1 MNFSWFK
8 KQKFQSLN
16 QDVPATSLVNEIQSN
31 MYWCIFMVQKFN
43 WTISSH
49 QNADFKD
56 IHLCTVFSAEFIWSL
71 PTVPHIENFR
81 QFEINCGFFQNRN
94 QNQIEI
100 FFGWFQVPYL
110 LDRPGLGHHV
120 QGEVYQVDDDMLALL
135 GTIHILRSTCRVE
148 RVRKWK
154 CLLIFSTKIM
164 HRG

>member
-1 MNFSWFK
+1 MRYSPVYIDAFLWFK
-8 KQKFQSLN
+8 SSIGPYHLIKTHIAK
-16 QDVPATSLVNEIQSN
+16 
-31 MYWCIFMVQKFN
+31 IFIFVR
-43 WTISSH
+43 
-49 QNADFKD
+49 
-56 IHLCTVFSAEFIWSL
+56 TVFSAEFIWSL

>member
-94 QNQIEI
+94 QNQIEK
-100 FFGWFQVPYL
+100 FFLDDFRCLIYWTDQVW
-110 LDRPGLGHHV
+110 GIMFKV
-120 QGEVYQVDDDMLALL
+120 KFIKWTM
-135 GTIHILRSTCRVE
+135 TC
-148 RVRKWK
+148 
-154 CLLIFSTKIM
+154 
-164 HRG
+164 